1 MPPIAPPPPSPWTA
15 RSTATARAP
24 TPAPPLTA
32 TMPPTPTL
40 PAPTPMMMPAAPTA
54 APVSARDV
62 LSLVNTVAALF
73 FLFSVPGRVLVIGQ
87 LVLVPLILLV
97 TARAAWK
104 LSPASWKQQH
114 GSASAA
120 ASPSANSV
128 PRGLRVFGLDPA
140 AIAVPT
146 SDPAGGASSHRLAR
160 TASSAST
167 TSTGSAPR
175 QRHSIERTAL
185 GSRRSQSLGPRRIPT
200 RESLAST
207 SDLVRGM
214 QVLSVD
220 TNGARSRNATKLD
233 GNQQWRTTLTSIVL
247 VLNAAL
253 QVTLTGLTLA
263 AVFGPWLSQSD
274 VIDNVEFA
282 RLGHVNATHATIT
295 VRLRPDRVPAPGA
308 DLAITFR
315 ANNGMTEWQR
325 VDRTIRTSSDTDF
338 TFAVHLPDLDPATEY
353 EYRIAPAMGND
364 GTAWLT
370 GRVRTF
376 PRFADALDTTKPLF
390 TFVAGSCVKP
400 STPWATET
408 GIRGFRVLADQVKP
422 DLLLFLGDFIY
433 ADVPWWFPPSL
444 ATYRWHYRFT
454 YSVNET
460 RRLLATTPSYLSM
473 TCDHEFSNNWDNGE
487 QFPFPVASQAYDEYL
502 GNGNPRSYGATTQYY
517 HFTLGPACFFV
528 ADLRR
533 YRTAPDA
540 ENATILG
547 AQQWADLEAWF
558 QTPNCAWRIVAA
570 SVPVTN
576 NWAIDKDTWVGYPR
590 DRKRLLDLAHRATGT
605 TVIVS
610 GDRHAVGIQR
620 LKQYGEVVELS
631 ISPISQFYSPIPFYG
646 LFVKDEDRDEVIFEK
661 SMGNVQ
667 LGVFNVFANRIA
679 FRLLDGEGVEQFK
692 YDIYQRKL

>member
-1 MPPIAPPPPSPWTA
+1 MD
-15 RSTATARAP
+15 RVLDHDGARADLDAATDRNLP
-24 TPAPPLTA
+24 TDAHA
-32 TMPPTPTL
+32 
-40 PAPTPMMMPAAPTA
+40 ARPAAQQD
-54 APVSARDV
+54 ARRSRRRACACPPWCPSMTTSLLAV

-97 TARAAWK
+97 TARAAWT
-104 LSPASWKQQH
+104 LSPASRKH
-114 GSASAA
+114 GNANYAS

-146 SDPAGGASSHRLAR
+146 SDQAPGASSHRLTR
-160 TASSAST
+160 TASSSST
-167 TSTGSAPR
+167 TSGGSAPR
-175 QRHSIERTAL
+175 QRHSIERTAS
-185 GSRRSQSLGPRRIPT
+185 GSQRSQSLGPRRIPT

-220 TNGARSRNATKLD
+220 ADGDRGRTAAKSD
-233 GNQQWRTTLTSIVL
+233 GNQQRRTTLTSIVL
-247 VLNAAL
+247 VLNVAL

-274 VIDNVEFA
+274 IIDNVEFA

-295 VRLRPDRVPAPGA
+295 ARLRPDRVPATGTG
-308 DLAITFR
+308 LAVTFR
-315 ANNGMTEWQR
+315 ANNGTTEWQR
-325 VDRTIRTSSDTDF
+325 VDGTIRASGDTDF
-338 TFAVHLPDLDPATEY
+338 TFAVHLRDLDPATEY
-353 EYRIAPAMGND
+353 EYRIAPATGND
-364 GTAWLT
+364 ATVWLT

-376 PRFADALDTTKPLF
+376 QPFSGALDTTKPLF

-422 DLLLFLGDFIY
+422 DLMLFLGDFIY
-433 ADVPWWFPPSL
+433 SDVPWWFPPSL

-454 YSVNET
+454 YSVDET
-460 RRLLATTPSYLSM
+460 RRLLAATPSYFVYD
-473 TCDHEFSNNWDNGE
+473 DHEFSNNWDNGE
-487 QFPFPVASQAYDEYL
+487 NFPFPVARQAYDEYL
-502 GNGNPRSYGATTQYY
+502 GHGNPRTYGATTQYY
-517 HFTLGPACFFV
+517 HFMLGPACFFV
-528 ADLRR
+528 TDLRR
-533 YRTAPDA
+533 YRTTPDA

-558 QTPNCAWRIVAA
+558 QTPNCTWRIIAA

-590 DRKRLLDLAHRATGT
+590 DRTRLLDLAHRATGT

-620 LKQYGEVVELS
+620 LKPYGEVVELS

-646 LFVKDEDRDEVIFEK
+646 LFVKDEDRDEVIFEQ
-661 SMGNVQ
+661 SNGNVQ
-667 LGVFNVFANRIA
+667 LGVFDVFTDHIA
-679 FRLLDGEGVEQFK
+679 FRLLDGGGLEKFK
-692 YDIYQRKL
+692 YDIFQKTM